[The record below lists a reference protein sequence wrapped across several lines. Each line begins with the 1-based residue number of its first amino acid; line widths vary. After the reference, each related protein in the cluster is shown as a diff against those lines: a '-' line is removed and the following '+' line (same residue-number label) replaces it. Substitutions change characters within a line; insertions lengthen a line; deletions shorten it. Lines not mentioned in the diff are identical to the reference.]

1 MTTSATVWQRLL
13 LWRVSVD
20 NCTTC
25 NKEITGNCDWGQGR
39 CPHRKPMI
47 DIQPKDTSRGHFYVS
62 LVKSVL
68 RIGAGTSLI
77 MVGFPEAGMLLIVAE
92 VLGIVEELV

>member
-1 MTTSATVWQRLL
+1 MKC
-13 LWRVSVD
+13 
-20 NCTTC
+20 NTC
-25 NKEITGNCDWGQGR
+25 NKDVTENCDYNQGR

-47 DIQPKDTSRGHFYVS
+47 DIQPKDTSKGHFYVS

-68 RIGAGTSLI
+68 RITAGGALI
-77 MVGFPEAGMLLIVAE
+77 SGFIVHAGVLLIVAE